1 MGGKVVFE
9 RGVRKFSRL
18 GLPADGGE
26 RENLRRVRPAAG
38 AGRTSPRKHNLD
50 RTRFYPP

>member
-18 GLPADGGE
+18 GLPANGGE
-26 RENLRRVRPAAG
+26 RGNLRRVRPAAG
-38 AGRTSPRKHNLD
+38 AEPFVPAKT
-50 RTRFYPP
+50 